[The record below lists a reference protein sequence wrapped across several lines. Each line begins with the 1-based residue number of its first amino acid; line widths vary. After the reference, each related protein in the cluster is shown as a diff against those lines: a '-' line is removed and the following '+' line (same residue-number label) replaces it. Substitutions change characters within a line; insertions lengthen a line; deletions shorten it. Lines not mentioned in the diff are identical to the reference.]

1 MYQHF
6 AGRLPDTT
14 WTRRQIARI
23 RENVRPLVGTHVE
36 PFSEELFRQF
46 YRTGSRV
53 EYEAVYFQTRRRLCA
68 FTALSLWEE
77 DERWLAELEKAL
89 RALLAEPTW
98 ALPAH
103 VPEDA
108 DETARRET
116 LDLFACETAQAV
128 AEILSL
134 LEKRLNP
141 ALVRALDEALFAR
154 AVRPYEAQK
163 RRWGAS
169 NWSAV
174 CAGSLLM
181 AYIYRFSERLSGVQ
195 DALVDSLFEFLS
207 SYPVDG
213 CCLEGPLYWE
223 YGFGYFVSAADLLRD
238 FSGGA
243 VDLLKGA
250 KVRAIAGFGRDMF
263 LDECRVLPLADA
275 PHTLHVHVGLMH
287 RLAREYGLGGF
298 SSRESCLFGRD
309 VRFRFAPFLRDFY
322 WYAPELDAQDAKKP
336 PLSVYPQA
344 GWVLRRQNG
353 WTCVCKAGHN
363 GEPHNHNDLGE
374 LVLFEGGTFVLDDP
388 GWPEYTGLYFGE
400 NRYKYF
406 VCASSAGHSVPIVNG
421 QFQTAGDEHG
431 ASLLRADER
440 EVVMDLSQ
448 AYDVPGLSLRR
459 SVRFGEDG
467 LRLTD
472 RFSGAA
478 SLVERFVTRV
488 CPAFDSGEVQVGKWR
503 IRCGQAARL
512 SVQSAC
518 YRPRFLDFS
527 DNATDDLPIETLCQI
542 DFELVRPAGEVTF
555 QIVRTG

>member
-6 AGRLPDTT
+6 ASCLPDTT

-23 RENVRPLVGTHVE
+23 RENAQPLVGTPVE

-46 YRTGSRV
+46 YRTGSRD

-77 DERWLAELEKAL
+77 DTVWLAELEKAL

-108 DETARRET
+108 NEVQRRET
-116 LDLFACETAQAV
+116 VDLFACETAQTI

-154 AVRPYEAQK
+154 AVHPYEAQR
-163 RRWGAS
+163 RRWGAA

-181 AYIYRFSERLSGVQ
+181 MYIYRFSERLSGVQ
-195 DALVDSLFEFLS
+195 DLLIDSLAEFLS
-207 SYPVDG
+207 GYLADG
-213 CCLEGPLYWE
+213 CCLEGPMYWE
-223 YGFGYFVSAADLLRD
+223 YGFGYFTYAAELLRS
-238 FSGGA
+238 FTGGKT
-243 VDLLKGA
+243 DLFA
-250 KVRAIAGFGRDMF
+250 QEKVRAIARFGRDMY
-263 LDECRVLPLADA
+263 LEGRYVLPLADSR
-275 PHTLHVHVGLMH
+275 HTLRVNLGLMH
-287 RLAREYGLGGF
+287 FLANEYDLGGLPLSE
-298 SSRESCLFGRD
+298 SSLFGRD
-309 VRFRFAPFLRDFY
+309 ACFRFAPFLREFF
-322 WYAPELDAQDAKKP
+322 WYEPKLDAPDTKKP
-336 PLSVYPQA
+336 PLSVYPEA
-344 GWVLRRQNG
+344 GLVLRRQNG

-388 GWPEYTGLYFGE
+388 GLPEYTGLYSGE

-421 QFQTAGDEHG
+421 LFQAAGEEHR
-431 ASLLRADER
+431 ALLLHADER

-459 SVRFGEDG
+459 SVRFGESD

-488 CPAFDSGEVQVGKWR
+488 CPVLDSGEARVGQWR

-512 SVQSAC
+512 CVQSAR
-518 YRPRFLDFS
+518 YRTRHPSFSEDAYDEPLD
-527 DNATDDLPIETLCQI
+527 ETLYQI
-542 DFELVRPAGEVTF
+542 DFELVRPDGEAVFRIT
-555 QIVRTG
+555 RAE